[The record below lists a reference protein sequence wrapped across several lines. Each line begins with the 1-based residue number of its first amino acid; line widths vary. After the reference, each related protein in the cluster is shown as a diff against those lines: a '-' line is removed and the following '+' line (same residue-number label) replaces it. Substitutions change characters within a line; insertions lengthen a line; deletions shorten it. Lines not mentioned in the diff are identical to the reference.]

1 MYRGLFLFVLEFFLF
16 GINLYGWQSVGINH
30 AHICDFKNKLCPL
43 RVLEVRYRLPWGGEL
58 LIKPDITFKL
68 SKHLFA
74 SFSGVFQRICV
85 IFPNAPSWKWI
96 NHLKM
101 STLRFSVDAKH
112 FEQALSGLVARRGEK
127 WRVFLRPSVPPS
139 PREVAR
145 RLQNILKT
153 DLFENVD
160 VAIIMWFLWFRFI
173 RINVNIWDFVQLQ
186 GVD

>member
-43 RVLEVRYRLPWGGEL
+43 RVLEVSYRLQGRGEGL

-74 SFSGVFQRICV
+74 SFNDVFQRICV
-85 IFPNAPSWKWI
+85 IFSNAPSWKWM

-101 STLRFSVDAKH
+101 STLRFSMDAKH
-112 FEQALSGLVARRGEK
+112 FEQAVSGLVARRGEK
-127 WRVFLRPSVPPS
+127 WRVFSPLRAPS
-139 PREVAR
+139 PERGCSQAT
-145 RLQNILKT
+145 KH
-153 DLFENVD
+153 FENRPFWKRWRGDNHVIS
-160 VAIIMWFLWFRFI
+160 V
-173 RINVNIWDFVQLQ
+173 VQIYP
-186 GVD
+186 D